1 MQLLEGPVGLLGL
14 FCIQVRRFQFPKQ
27 EVECS
32 YCKLFVGDPQKLLSY
47 IIHGGFVKLVI
58 NCVIEDL
65 IIVTY
70 ILYHNNDGA

>member
-1 MQLLEGPVGLLGL
+1 MQSLEGPVELLGL
-14 FCIQVRRFQFPKQ
+14 FCIQVRRFQFPGQ

-32 YCKLFVGDPQKLLSY
+32 YCKLFVGDPQKLLTY
-47 IIHGGFVKLVI
+47 IIHRGFVNLVI

-65 IIVTY
+65 IIFTC